1 MASTTETQPRR
12 ADYDGRTVDE
22 LVAEIKR
29 QQFGEGG
36 LIRCVSEGEGRGFLP
51 RFEDHVLIRIT
62 EERESM
68 DEKGGKGRI
77 QMKSAIRTC
86 VLRENVLETHIYPR
100 A

>member
-68 DEKGGKGRI
+68 DEKTIFSLILNDI
-77 QMKSAIRTC
+77 QTTAKLLPIIA
-86 VLRENVLETHIYPR
+86 
-100 A
+100 